1 MKKSILA
8 VYTVGDIFSGQRFA
22 SELLIQGLYANNW
35 EIHVLNPPA
44 FDRLKEKINLR
55 WFFNTKIIELFFKI
69 LVVWFQVFLSEKE
82 TILYVNLGQTKFAL
96 IREGFPI
103 LIRKIRYFNSPAII
117 SLHGSWFMNWD
128 YNSFESKLFR
138 LYLKGADF
146 ITVLGVNHKEKAL
159 SLGIAEH
166 QICLMDNTC
175 TLNQLSEQE
184 VSVKHNSSLQTYKKK
199 PIVNVLFLSSLMEQ
213 KGYIEFIKSI
223 AILSENNNNIF
234 VNAILCG
241 KITIGRE
248 KNLQLPTHE
257 TASAWI
263 ETQINYINKSD
274 NAKLTWING
283 AVDLEK
289 EKLFHD
295 AHIFILPSRY
305 EGQPITIIEAL
316 ASGCAIIT
324 TKVGEIPTT
333 VNEETVRFINECSP
347 DVIKEVIIEL
357 SLDVEKRTQLAL
369 NGLRLFR
376 ERFSYDKHIENWEKL
391 LEKLSFNHF

>member
-1 MKKSILA
+1 MKKSMLA
-8 VYTVGDIFSGQRFA
+8 VYTVGNIFSGQRFA
-22 SELLIQGLYANNW
+22 SEILIQGLHAKNW
-35 EIHVLNPPA
+35 EIHVLNPPG
-44 FDRLKEKINLR
+44 FNRLEEKINLR
-55 WFFNTKIIELFFKI
+55 WFFSIKIIELIFKI
-69 LVVWFQVFLSEKE
+69 LFVWFQVFLSEKE
-82 TILYVNLGQTKFAL
+82 TILYINLGQTKFAL

-103 LIRKIRYFNSPAII
+103 LIRKIRYFNSPTVI

-138 LYLKGADF
+138 LYLNGADF
-146 ITVLGVNHKEKAL
+146 ITVLGTNHKEKAL

-166 QICLMDNTC
+166 QIFLMDNTC

-184 VSVKHNSSLQTYKKK
+184 VYVKHNLILQTYKKK
-199 PIVNVLFLSSLMEQ
+199 TIVNVLFLSSLNEQ
-213 KGYIEFIKSI
+213 KGYIEFINSI
-223 AILSENNNNIF
+223 TLLSESNNNIF

-241 KITIGRE
+241 KTTIGRE

-257 TASAWI
+257 TASVWI

-305 EGQPITIIEAL
+305 EGQPITILEAL

-333 VNEETVRFINECSP
+333 VNEKTVRFINECSP

-376 ERFSYDKHIENWEKL
+376 ERFSYDKHIDNWEKL
-391 LEKLSFNHF
+391 LEKLIFKHF